1 EDVQNA
7 LFDAMFNGKLYV
19 VVRRVVWPD
28 GAVRYVRAIGEVT
41 FNGVGVPLRL
51 MGTILDISDKKEDE
65 KRLLEQIRK
74 NESILESAGEGI
86 IGLDGEGRV
95 IFANPAATRMLGYS
109 QEELR
114 QISPHDTWQCL
125 YPDRRPYPARKS
137 PIRWAYRKGVAS
149 NVDNEVFWRK
159 NGSSFFVHYIATPA
173 GIDGSYKGAVIVFKD
188 ITEQKRNEELL
199 QAISMEDDLTG
210 LYNRRG
216 FLAVAEQEV
225 KTARRN
231 QWGIIMVYADVDRMK
246 WINDNLG
253 HEEGDA
259 ALIEAATVLKETFR
273 EADIIG
279 RVGGDE
285 FAVLATETGSEVALG
300 DLTLLLK
307 ERLTKITAGHNAAS
321 GRKYQLS
328 MSIGVKRC
336 GPGCCHSVNELLNQ
350 ADQLMYEDKRQRGVG
365 R

>member
-1 EDVQNA
+1 
-7 LFDAMFNGKLYV
+7 MFNGKLYDV
-19 VVRRVVWPD
+19 ERRVVRPD
-28 GAVRYVRAIGEVT
+28 DAVRYVRATGEVT
-41 FNGVGVPLRL
+41 FNGVGVPLR
-51 MGTILDISDKKEDE
+51 
-65 KRLLEQIRK
+65 
-74 NESILESAGEGI
+74 
-86 IGLDGEGRV
+86 
-95 IFANPAATRMLGYS
+95 
-109 QEELR
+109 
-114 QISPHDTWQCL
+114 
-125 YPDRRPYPARKS
+125 
-137 PIRWAYRKGVAS
+137 
-149 NVDNEVFWRK
+149 
-159 NGSSFFVHYIATPA
+159 
-173 GIDGSYKGAVIVFKD
+173 
-188 ITEQKRNEELL
+188 
-199 QAISMEDDLTG
+199 
-210 LYNRRG
+210 
-216 FLAVAEQEV
+216 
-225 KTARRN
+225 
-231 QWGIIMVYADVDRMK
+231 IMVYADVDRMK